1 MAFALFRI
9 HGHLAGALSGA
20 GHVFS
25 TLSPGC
31 PFQEVPATFPGTLS
45 IRYKYPLPHSLA
57 LAPSLSLFPRP
68 KVSGCFTQIV
78 AALGE
83 LSFWC
88 AAPSSLCSLE
98 VGGWR
103 WYHPQS
109 VYCFWCFGSFLVIR
123 FVLFHL
129 QLHFHLFPFPSPSP
143 SSISG
148 PSISHFSHFVGYCV
162 AFCASLFVH
171 FHSCPAPGRCII
183 KRCFFVAPPP
193 LPSLSKGA
201 YRLWHSCDSLP
212 ASSLAAPQL

>member
-1 MAFALFRI
+1 MATWRVLYRVLGTCFLPFHPVAHFKKCPQHFRTPSP
-9 HGHLAGALSGA
+9 SGT
-20 GHVFS
+20 S
-25 TLSPGC
+25 TLYP
-31 PFQEVPATFPGTLS
+31 TLS
-45 IRYKYPLPHSLA
+45 LS
-57 LAPSLSLFPRP
+57 PSLSLFPRP

-88 AAPSSLCSLE
+88 AAPSSLCRLE
-98 VGGWR
+98 VRGWR

-123 FVLFHL
+123 FVLYHL
-129 QLHFHLFPFPSPSP
+129 QLHFHLFPFPSPSLF
-143 SSISG
+143 SISR
-148 PSISHFSHFVGYCV
+148 PSISHFSHFVAYCV

-201 YRLWHSCDSLP
+201 YRLRHSCDSLP